1 MSAGPNSTRAFE
13 TAVLRVQETGLGILV
28 YSLISVLIWPVTSR
42 ADFEAAAGKLLSTQ
56 KQLFRSYIDLV
67 SGRRESG
74 EAQALRAQE
83 AQEQT
88 QFGQLLDAAQT
99 DTYEVW
105 EVRHQWGRYRSHAM
119 ELTETMNRWRVSF
132 DEVKALDLSRL
143 LPNIVAFGAELE
155 ERLAQI
161 DRMLINQAPE
171 RHPEAMD
178 LDLDTS
184 EVRTL
189 SHFQKAALA
198 VTRSRLQHL
207 ELITRSMFDSISD
220 IKGFGQ
226 SVSEAD
232 TTPRP
237 RSGFMPDPD
246 RMMCAIR
253 VMVTMWLA
261 YFALIY
267 INDFP
272 GGAGFVSMAV
282 PFAMPMATMPQ
293 VPIKLLFMPTAMS
306 IIFAGLVHIFVMPQ
320 LSSFLG
326 LGLLIFAVTFAI
338 CYLFA
343 APRQALG
350 RALGLAMFVTIASIS
365 NEQTYSFLKVAN
377 TALQYALLFLI
388 LIITARVPFSFRPER
403 AFLRLIGR
411 FFRSC
416 EYLMSTTQ
424 RDPQQI
430 LKRLDRCK
438 EAFHA
443 RELLTLPRKLTVWVP
458 HIDTNALS
466 RTSPQQVQ
474 TVVTSMQGLAY
485 RIQELLEE
493 RGNPQAQFL
502 VQALQA
508 DVRAWRLK
516 VQETFKSLAEDPAA
530 NDRKAF
536 RNKLNK
542 LKDRLEERIKTA
554 LDTATEEQLRVR
566 DAENFYRLLGAYRGV
581 SEALINYVG
590 HAGTI
595 DWVQWKEDRF

>member
-1 MSAGPNSTRAFE
+1 
-13 TAVLRVQETGLGILV
+13 
-28 YSLISVLIWPVTSR
+28 
-42 ADFEAAAGKLLSTQ
+42 
-56 KQLFRSYIDLV
+56 
-67 SGRRESG
+67 
-74 EAQALRAQE
+74 
-83 AQEQT
+83 
-88 QFGQLLDAAQT
+88 
-99 DTYEVW
+99 
-105 EVRHQWGRYRSHAM
+105 
-119 ELTETMNRWRVSF
+119 
-132 DEVKALDLSRL
+132 
-143 LPNIVAFGAELE
+143 
-155 ERLAQI
+155 
-161 DRMLINQAPE
+161 
-171 RHPEAMD
+171 
-178 LDLDTS
+178 
-184 EVRTL
+184 
-189 SHFQKAALA
+189 
-198 VTRSRLQHL
+198 
-207 ELITRSMFDSISD
+207 
-220 IKGFGQ
+220 
-226 SVSEAD
+226 
-232 TTPRP
+232 
-237 RSGFMPDPD
+237 MPDPD

-261 YFALIY
+261 YFAFIY